1 MQRQDVIFFCHN
13 AEQLLS
19 CLASHIAKMWSAT
32 STPEKTGLARD
43 LRVLEFLVNLSNLVR
58 LMRII
63 DQKYSSCQEP
73 NPLGISILSIF
84 GPFGF
89 HHGSTRIMAH
99 PPAEITLR
107 GSTETVVEF
116 FGYAINSIL
125 YQRGSK
131 TDVDNVENS
140 LKRWVLWADDA
151 FWNFLVGKWGILQ
164 KPSRTICFWEESG
177 HIPIISQCSIQLID
191 VRVYPAEHFTSVPKY
206 GLQLVCMAVWARA
219 RFAAA

>member
-1 MQRQDVIFFCHN
+1 MQGQDVFFFCHN

-19 CLASHIAKMWSAT
+19 CLASRIAKMWSAT

-58 LMRII
+58 LTRII

-89 HHGSTRIMAH
+89 HHGSTRTMAH

-140 LKRWVLWADDA
+140 LKR
-151 FWNFLVGKWGILQ
+151 
-164 KPSRTICFWEESG
+164 
-177 HIPIISQCSIQLID
+177 
-191 VRVYPAEHFTSVPKY
+191 
-206 GLQLVCMAVWARA
+206 
-219 RFAAA
+219 